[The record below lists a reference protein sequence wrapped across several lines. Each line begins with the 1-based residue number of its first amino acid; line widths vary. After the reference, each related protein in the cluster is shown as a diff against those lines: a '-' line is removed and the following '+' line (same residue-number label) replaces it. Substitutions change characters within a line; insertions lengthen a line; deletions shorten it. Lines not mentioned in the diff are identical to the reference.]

1 MGSFGKIEGMALRFD
16 LTDMRLFLTVVEQG
30 SLTKG
35 AENLNLALASV
46 SERISGMEFSLGA
59 QLLERNRRGVTTT
72 AAGDALIRH
81 ARLILGQVEQ
91 MRGELRTYGT
101 GLKGRIRLLSN
112 TAALAGLLPDRLCH
126 FLIC

>member
-1 MGSFGKIEGMALRFD
+1 MGKFGRNEGKALRFD

-35 AENLNLALASV
+35 AESMNLALASV
-46 SERISGMEFSLGA
+46 SERMSGMESSLGA

-81 ARLILGQVEQ
+81 E
-91 MRGELRTYGT
+91 
-101 GLKGRIRLLSN
+101 
-112 TAALAGLLPDRLCH
+112 
-126 FLIC
+126 